1 MESKTKKSATKAT
14 KAKEINSEITIKNQ
28 IDYTS
33 ILNKIYI
40 CLIVIAI
47 ILTLN
52 LLVNIV
58 KGGTTTT
65 SKTNNNQ
72 GEESIGEYDVSS
84 FETLTT
90 TEALEKIE
98 KGGTEVIYIGRSTC
112 GYCVKFLPILKQA
125 QEDLGYTTTY
135 IDLEQV
141 NTDDQAKL
149 VDLDSYISDNFG
161 YTPMVLVFRDGE
173 YVNGWVGYA
182 EYDEFASFLADAG
195 IK

>member
-1 MESKTKKSATKAT
+1 MESKTKKSATKTT
-14 KAKEINSEITIKNQ
+14 KTKEINSEITIKNQ

-58 KGGTTTT
+58 KGGTTT

-72 GEESIGEYDVSS
+72 VEESVGEYDVSS

-125 QEDLGYTTTY
+125 QENLGYTTTY

-149 VDLDSYISDNFG
+149 VALDSYVSDNFG
-161 YTPMVLVFRDGE
+161 YTPMVLVFKDGK

>member
-1 MESKTKKSATKAT
+1 MESKTKKSATKTT
-14 KAKEINSEITIKNQ
+14 KTKEINSEITIKNQ

-58 KGGTTTT
+58 KGGTTT
-65 SKTNNNQ
+65 SKTNNNEV
-72 GEESIGEYDVSS
+72 EESVGEYDVSS

-125 QEDLGYTTTY
+125 QENLGYTTTY

-149 VDLDSYISDNFG
+149 VALDSYVSDNFG
-161 YTPMVLVFRDGE
+161 YTPMVLVFKDGK